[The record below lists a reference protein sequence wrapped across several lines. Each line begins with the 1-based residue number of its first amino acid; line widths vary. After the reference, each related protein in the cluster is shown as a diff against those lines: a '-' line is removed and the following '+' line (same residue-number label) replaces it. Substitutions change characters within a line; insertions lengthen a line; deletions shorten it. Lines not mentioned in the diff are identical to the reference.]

1 MNIELN
7 FQVLH
12 KHEKVFTEMINMNE
26 IEGVIFTDERSYII
40 MNYEE
45 VGKDKNDFSW
55 QDVRSWS
62 LPTSYELQSSV
73 NGF

>member
-45 VGKDKNDFSW
+45 VGKDKNDFS
-55 QDVRSWS
+55 
-62 LPTSYELQSSV
+62 
-73 NGF
+73 